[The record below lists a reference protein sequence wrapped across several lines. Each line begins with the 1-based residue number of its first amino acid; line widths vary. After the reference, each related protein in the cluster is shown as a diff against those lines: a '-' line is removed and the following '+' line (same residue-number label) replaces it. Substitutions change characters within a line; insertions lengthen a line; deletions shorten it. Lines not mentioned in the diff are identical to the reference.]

1 VSLAPLVY
9 NWTIESPLKKVKQKI
24 ARLVSRYELFP
35 VLDVCCGTGQQVR
48 YVHLLGQPAFGLD
61 LDIQML
67 SYAQKKQGEVAW
79 ICADAV
85 HLPFPADS
93 FGGVILSYALHE
105 KSEDVRRR
113 MMDEVRRTLSANG
126 MVIFLDFENPWNR
139 RARLGAAV
147 TWLIERNAGGEHFAN
162 GRRFLSAGGLRSFIR
177 ENGLSE
183 IKSYDLEL
191 SCSRITA
198 ARFL

>member
-9 NWTIESPLKKVKQKI
+9 DWTIEPPLKKVKQKI
-24 ARLVSRYELFP
+24 ARLVSGYEIFP
-35 VLDVCCGTGQQVR
+35 VLDLCCGTGKQVR
-48 YVHLLGQPAFGLD
+48 YVHLLGQPVFGLD

-67 SYAQKKQGEVAW
+67 SYAQKKHKEMGW

-93 FGGVILSYALHE
+93 FGGVIMSYALHE
-105 KSEDVRRR
+105 KPEDVRRQ
-113 MMDEVRRTLSANG
+113 MMDEVRRILSPQG
-126 MVIFLDFENPWNR
+126 IVIFLDFENPWNG
-139 RARLGAAV
+139 RARLGAV
-147 TWLIERNAGGEHFAN
+147 FTWLIERAAGGEHFTN
-162 GRRFLSAGGLRSFIR
+162 GRRFLSEGGLRAFIR
-177 ENGLSE
+177 ENGLQE

-191 SCSRITA
+191 GSSRITA